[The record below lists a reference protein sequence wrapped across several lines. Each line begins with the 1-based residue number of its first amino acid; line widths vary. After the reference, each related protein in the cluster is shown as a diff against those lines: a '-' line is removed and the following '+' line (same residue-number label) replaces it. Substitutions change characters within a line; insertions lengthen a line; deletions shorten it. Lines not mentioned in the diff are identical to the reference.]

1 MRGKDF
7 KYDDTEKKALV
18 DGIIFAIIL
27 LAAGYLVYK
36 VLANVSY
43 IESLIA

>member
-7 KYDDTEKKALV
+7 KYDDVEKKALV
-18 DGIIFAIIL
+18 DGIIFTIML

-36 VLANVSY
+36 VLTNLSY

>member
-7 KYDDTEKKALV
+7 KYDNVEKKALV
-18 DGIIFAIIL
+18 DGIIFTITL

>member
-1 MRGKDF
+1 MGGKDF
-7 KYDDTEKKALV
+7 KYDDVEKKALV
-18 DGIIFAIIL
+18 DGIIFTITL

>member
-7 KYDDTEKKALV
+7 KYDDVEKKALA

-27 LAAGYLVYK
+27 IAAGYLVYK
-36 VLANVSY
+36 VLANLSY

>member
-7 KYDDTEKKALV
+7 KYDDEEKKAFA
-18 DGIIFAIIL
+18 DGAVFAIIL
-27 LAAGYLVYK
+27 IAAGYLVYE
-36 VLANVSY
+36 VLANLSY

>member
-7 KYDDTEKKALV
+7 KYDDVEKKALV
-18 DGIIFAIIL
+18 DGIIFTIML

-36 VLANVSY
+36 VLANLSY

>member
-7 KYDDTEKKALV
+7 KYDDVEKKALV
-18 DGIIFAIIL
+18 DGIIFTIML
-27 LAAGYLVYK
+27 LAAGYMVYK
-36 VLANVSY
+36 VLANLSY